1 MRGTFQD
8 LLVDAWNATCGHFNF
23 SAKSKGQWLQSQ
35 GGREACMSGPE
46 WHKCRAAQPRQ
57 LTWFRS
63 QPHVCLQWLNT
74 SKTWVSLT
82 LEAKKLCWLMSHFS
96 FFLFFFVCC
105 EWPLFSC
112 CCFMTIKKKNERRLC
127 KYYIHL
133 FGLEGSRYKRNP
145 GLIFFFHPDLKGIS
159 KLWATLSSAPDLKLG
174 SSVSSP
180 ETCVG
185 EAHLFIYA

>member
-8 LLVDAWNATCGHFNF
+8 LPVDAWNATCGHFNF

-96 FFLFFFVCC
+96 LFLFFFVCC

-112 CCFMTIKKKNERRLC
+112 CCFMTIKKKWTPTVQILYSSLWPRGKPLQEKSWIN
-127 KYYIHL
+127 
-133 FGLEGSRYKRNP
+133 
-145 GLIFFFHPDLKGIS
+145 FFF
-159 KLWATLSSAPDLKLG
+159 
-174 SSVSSP
+174 SP
-180 ETCVG
+180 RS
-185 EAHLFIYA
+185 